1 MSPGR
6 HAKSTTRPVETKPVS
21 DLECTVTAL
30 VPMRHHSERV
40 PGKNYRLMAGR
51 PLYAYILETLLCCR
65 GVSQIAVDTDSPV
78 IREGVAQ
85 RFPSVILIERP
96 EALRGGEVPTN
107 AILEHDLGLLEGE
120 FFLQTHCT
128 NPLLTSATVDRAV
141 EAFCLA
147 FPGRDSLFSVTRWQK
162 RLWRPD
168 ATPINHD
175 PAVLLR
181 TQDLPPVFEEN
192 SCLYLFERQGFLARG
207 NRLGVSPVLFEI
219 DAREALDIDEEQ
231 EFRLVESLLLS
242 GRFTPG
248 AGA

>member
-1 MSPGR
+1 M
-6 HAKSTTRPVETKPVS
+6 ETKPVS
-21 DLECTVTAL
+21 DLESTVTAL

-65 GVSQIAVDTDSPV
+65 SVSQIAVDTDSPV
-78 IREGVAQ
+78 IRDGVAQ

-107 AILEHDLGLLEGE
+107 AILEHDLGLLAGR

-141 EAFCLA
+141 EAFLQG
-147 FPGRDSLFSVTRWQK
+147 FPGKDSLFSVTRWQK
-162 RLWRPD
+162 RLWRQD
-168 ATPINHD
+168 GRPINHD

-192 SCLYLFERQGFLARG
+192 SCVYLFERQGFLGRR
-207 NRLGVSPVLFEI
+207 NRLGATPMLFEI
-219 DAREALDIDEEQ
+219 EAGEALDIDEEQ
-231 EFRLVESLLLS
+231 DFRLVESILQS
-242 GRFTPG
+242 GGFMPK

>member
-1 MSPGR
+1 ME
-6 HAKSTTRPVETKPVS
+6 AKSVIDPER
-21 DLECTVTAL
+21 TVTAL

-51 PLYAYILETLLCCR
+51 PLYAYILETLLSCR
-65 GVSQIAVDTDSPV
+65 SVSRIVVDTDSPV
-78 IREGVAQ
+78 IRNGVAQ

-96 EALRGGEVPTN
+96 EVLRGGEVPTN
-107 AILEHDLGLLEGE
+107 AILEHDLGLLEGT

-141 EAFCLA
+141 ATFLQA
-147 FPGRDSLFSVTRWQK
+147 FPGKDSLFSVTRWQK
-162 RLWRPD
+162 RLWRHD

-181 TQDLPPVFEEN
+181 TQDLAPVFEEN
-192 SCLYLFERQGFLARG
+192 SCLYVFERRRFLARG
-207 NRLGVSPVLFEI
+207 NRLGASPLLFEI
-219 DAREALDIDEEQ
+219 DAGEAMDIDEEQ
-231 EFRLVESLLLS
+231 DIRLVEAMLQS

-248 AGA
+248 AGS

>member
-1 MSPGR
+1 M
-6 HAKSTTRPVETKPVS
+6 S
-21 DLECTVTAL
+21 DLQRAVTAL

-65 GVSQIAVDTDSPV
+65 SVSQIAVDTDSPV
-78 IREGVAQ
+78 IRDGIAQ

-96 EALRGGEVPTN
+96 EGLRGGEVPTN
-107 AILEHDLGLLEGE
+107 AILEHDLALLEGT

-128 NPLLTSATVDRAV
+128 NPLLSSATVDRAV
-141 EAFCLA
+141 ETFFQA
-147 FPGRDSLFSVTRWQK
+147 FPGKDSLFSVTRWQK
-162 RLWRPD
+162 RLWRQD
-168 ATPINHD
+168 ATPLNHD

-192 SCLYLFERQGFLARG
+192 SCLYLFERQRFLARG

-219 DAREALDIDEEQ
+219 EAGEAMDIDEEQ
-231 EFRLVESLLLS
+231 DFRLVESILQS
-242 GRFTPG
+242 GGFMPG
-248 AGA
+248 AGS